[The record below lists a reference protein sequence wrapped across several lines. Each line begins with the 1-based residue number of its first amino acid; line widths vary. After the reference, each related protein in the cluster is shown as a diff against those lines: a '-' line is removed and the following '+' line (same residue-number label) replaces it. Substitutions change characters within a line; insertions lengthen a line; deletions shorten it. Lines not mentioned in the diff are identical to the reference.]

1 MAILLYCWRSIVT
14 RSLSRKQSAALGFVV
29 IACLAV
35 GVWGLFR
42 VAGKSGMWRDGY
54 ELVVVANDAQDVEP
68 GTPVRVRGIEAGRVT
83 AVEYAG
89 DEVHIHLMLDGKLRD
104 HLYAD
109 ATAGVQTKGILGVSV
124 VDIKPGTPKAGPLTE
139 PFIASKP
146 TPDLAQ
152 VTAKLDSVATR
163 VDAVLKDVQDGKGT
177 LPKLLKDDDIY
188 NDLKSAS
195 TDAKKL
201 VKNLDETTT
210 ALRGD
215 TQATLKKVNSSVD
228 AIHGELDGMKTFV
241 RSGQEAVTAI
251 KQDAEAVKALPIVR
265 SYVEDNVA
273 LLVRPDCEKD
283 RVVYTPEMF
292 FETNTSILTSE
303 GRTRLEECAGWLN
316 GQHQKKSEVVVAS
329 FIDPKSPDLTAP
341 GAKTLSKKQ
350 AEVIAEYLK
359 ERGVHKMGY
368 VTRRNVTPVGHGFDP
383 SPVVEKEALPVTR
396 IEVILFIPRS

>member
-1 MAILLYCWRSIVT
+1 MT
-14 RSLSRKQSAALGFVV
+14 RSLSRKQSAVLGFVV
-29 IACLAV
+29 VACLAV

-42 VAGKSGMWRDGY
+42 VSGKSGLWRDGY
-54 ELVVVANDAQDVEP
+54 EVTVVATDAQDVEP

-83 AVEYAG
+83 AVDYAD
-89 DEVHIHLMLDGKLRD
+89 DEVHIRVVLDGKFRERI
-104 HLYAD
+104 YAD
-109 ATAGVQTKGILGVSV
+109 ATAAVQTKGILGVSV
-124 VDIKPGTPKAGPLTE
+124 VDIKPGTPKSGPLTE
-139 PFIASKP
+139 PYIATTP
-146 TPDLAQ
+146 TADLAQ

-195 TDAKKL
+195 ADAKKL

-215 TQATLKKVNSSVD
+215 TQTTLKKVNDSVD

-241 RSGQEAVTAI
+241 RNGQEAVTAI

-265 SYVEDNVA
+265 NYVEDHA
-273 LLVRPDCEKD
+273 AILVRPDCEKD
-283 RVVYTPEMF
+283 RVIYTPEML
-292 FETNTSILTSE
+292 FETNTSVLTAE
-303 GRTRLEECAGWLN
+303 GRARLDECAAWLN

-329 FIDPKSPDLTAP
+329 FIDPKSPDLTGA

-350 AEVIAEYLK
+350 AETIAEYFK

-368 VTRRNVTPVGHGFDP
+368 VTRRKVTPVGSGFDP
-383 SPVVEKEALPVTR
+383 SPVVEKEQFPTR
-396 IEVILFIPRS
+396 IEVILFVPRS